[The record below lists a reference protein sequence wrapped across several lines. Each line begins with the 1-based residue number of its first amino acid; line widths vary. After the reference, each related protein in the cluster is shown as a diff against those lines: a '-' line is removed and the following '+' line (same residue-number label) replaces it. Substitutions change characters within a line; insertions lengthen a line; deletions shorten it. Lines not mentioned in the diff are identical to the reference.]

1 MASVNRV
8 ILIGNLTKDPEIRY
22 LASGDAVTSTSIA
35 CNETWKGKDGQ
46 KQERVEYVNLVFFR
60 KLGEIA
66 GEYLKKGA
74 PVYVE
79 GKLQTDKYTDK
90 QGVERYTTKVVVD
103 QMQMLGGKA
112 SGESRQSEPRQQP
125 EKKFEGGG
133 DPYRSKKPGGF
144 DDMDDDIPF

>member
-1 MASVNRV
+1 MASVNKV

-22 LASGDAVTSTSIA
+22 LASGDAVTSASIA

-46 KQERVEYVNLVFFR
+46 KQKRVEYVNLVFFR
-60 KLGEIA
+60 KLAEIA

-74 PVYVE
+74 SVFVE

-103 QMQMLGGKA
+103 QMQMLGSKP
-112 SGESRQSEPRQQP
+112 SGESRQSEPRQQ
-125 EKKFEGGG
+125 
-133 DPYRSKKPGGF
+133 SKPSSGATPGGF
-144 DDMDDDIPF
+144 DDMADDIPF